1 MLHCREFDSCRCFLK
16 IFSYHP
22 RVLRRLFEDSA
33 VCPWTY
39 FCRTSTPAERSS
51 GAGFYSDCEAKSFG
65 NPLQS
70 YELQQV
76 VAVKQCSFAV

>member
-16 IFSYHP
+16 ALCTWI

-65 NPLQS
+65 LLKSS
-70 YELQQV
+70 YFNMKL
-76 VAVKQCSFAV
+76 